1 MKAIKMMEYSTQ
13 AKLALST
20 SYRKGWAKS
29 LENFEKHLRDS
40 GFKTRRS
47 KLLAS

>member
-1 MKAIKMMEYSTQ
+1 MMEYSTQ
-13 AKLALST
+13 AKLTQST
-20 SYRKGWAKS
+20 SYHEGWIKS

-40 GFKTRRS
+40 GFKTKRS